1 MPPLTPDEVDSW
13 ISAIRRF
20 ALALIG
26 IGGLTIVVVRF
37 AQTGDVSLPI
47 FAAFAG
53 ILGLNILNIGK
64 E

>member
-1 MPPLTPDEVDSW
+1 MPLTPDEVDSW
-13 ISAIRRF
+13 LEIIRRF
-20 ALALIG
+20 SLALIG
-26 IGGLTIVVVRF
+26 IGGLSIVVVRF

-53 ILGLNILNIGK
+53 ILGLNILNVRK